1 MEGFSLNDSDQQYIK
16 EESQNTWQNN
26 PGKTEDQSGLP
37 DPVIWH
43 FVLKHL
49 DDGTPTGRLKA
60 NITIADVP
68 KDYSVQGV
76 YHEDDKDMHF
86 YIGTGQDGRL
96 NSAIANVKEQ
106 ADPKKTKLV
115 LAKIYK
121 NARADENAEEKHD
134 NRDLPS
140 VISESKASP
149 VISSLTGKDKSGD
162 EKSADTSS
170 SSSRAAIIMVS
181 LIFLFAVLF
190 NVFVVEFEKYETNR
204 FMQQQA
210 ETTARLN
217 ERLDNIK
224 KELAKKNKE
233 TSDLID
239 FHNNFVPIWEEYQNS
254 VKTIVS
260 DNDSKPASL
269 SDVTALTDKRV
280 EISRKYLNAFKALQI
295 PDIMQNFYES
305 NIAFIESDI
314 RLWEVA
320 LNYYNL
326 NDQSQFDSARIEEI
340 GNESKMLYDK
350 AREELIRIYDAHN
363 LSYFLKEYE

>member
-1 MEGFSLNDSDQQYIK
+1 LNDSDQRHIK
-16 EESQNTWQNN
+16 EEDQNIRQNN
-26 PGKTEDQSGLP
+26 PGKTEDRSGLS

-60 NITIADVP
+60 NITIADVA
-68 KDYSVQGV
+68 KNYFVRGV

-86 YIGTGQDGRL
+86 YIGTDQDGRL
-96 NSAIANVKEQ
+96 NSAIANIKEQ
-106 ADPKKTKLV
+106 ADPEKAKLI
-115 LAKIYK
+115 LAKIHK
-121 NARADENAEEKHD
+121 NVKADENAEKKHD
-134 NRDLPS
+134 DGDLPS
-140 VISESKASP
+140 VNSESKASS
-149 VISSLTGKDKSGD
+149 VTGSLDRKDKSGD
-162 EKSADTSS
+162 EKSAGASS
-170 SSSRAAIIMVS
+170 FPSRAAIILIS
-181 LIFLFAVLF
+181 LIFLFAVVF
-190 NVFVVEFEKYETNR
+190 NVFVVEFEKYKINR

-239 FHNNFVPIWEEYQNS
+239 FHNNFVPVWKEYQNS
-254 VKTIVS
+254 IKMIVS

-269 SDVTALTDKRV
+269 SDVAALTDKRT

-314 RLWEVA
+314 GFWELA
-320 LNYYNL
+320 FNYYNT
-326 NDQSQFDSARIEEI
+326 NDQSQFDYARIEEI
-340 GNESKMLYDK
+340 GNESKMLFEK
-350 AREELIRIYDAHN
+350 AREELTGIYDTHD